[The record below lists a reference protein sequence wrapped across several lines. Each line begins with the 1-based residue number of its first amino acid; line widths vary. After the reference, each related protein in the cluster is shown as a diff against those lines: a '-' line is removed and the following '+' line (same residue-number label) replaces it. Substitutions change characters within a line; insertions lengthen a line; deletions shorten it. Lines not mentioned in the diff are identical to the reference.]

1 MPMDPTSE
9 PPTQI
14 PSLDDPSRR
23 KGVVAVIF
31 RDNRLLVI
39 RRSQKVTAPGM
50 LCLPGGGIEPGEQ
63 ETEAL
68 VREMRE
74 ELNLQVTPKKRCWRN
89 KTSWG
94 TDQAWWHATIT
105 DDQEPI
111 ANPEEVAEIFWMT
124 KRQIQVSDRMLPSLP
139 DFLVAMQQGQVDLT
153 SEMTQSW

>member
-1 MPMDPTSE
+1 
-9 PPTQI
+9 
-14 PSLDDPSRR
+14 
-23 KGVVAVIF
+23 
-31 RDNRLLVI
+31 
-39 RRSQKVTAPGM
+39 M

-94 TDQAWWHATIT
+94 TDLAWWHATIT

-124 KRQIQVSDRMLPSLP
+124 KRQIQVSDQMLPSLP